1 MKNMFFL
8 AGILAAAAF
17 APALAAGQPINLRA
31 ASPAEQLNEIRQ
43 ALNTD
48 DYSELTPED
57 RRTVLDLIGRM
68 ERQIGE
74 GGIEALNEDRKVR
87 LFNWQAAANT
97 ILVGAAEDSRLVCRR
112 EQKIGTRMMT
122 TQCAT
127 VAQRRRMRDAA
138 ERELREMPR
147 PGEMR

>member
-17 APALAAGQPINLRA
+17 APALAADQVINLRA

-74 GGIEALNEDRKVR
+74 GGVEALNEDRKVR

>member
-8 AGILAAAAF
+8 AGILAAAAC
-17 APALAAGQPINLRA
+17 APALAADQVINLRA
-31 ASPAEQLNEIRQ
+31 ASPAEQLDQVRQ

-48 DYSELTPED
+48 EYSEITPAD

-68 ERQIGE
+68 ESQIGE
-74 GGIEALNEDRKVR
+74 GGVEALNEDRRVR

-97 ILVGAAEDSRLVCRR
+97 ILVGAAADSRLVCRR
-112 EQKIGTRMMT
+112 EQQIGTRMMS

-127 VAQRRRMRDAA
+127 VAERRRMRDAA
-138 ERELREMPR
+138 EQH
-147 PGEMR
+147 MRDKSRVSDRR